1 MNTIKPSKLYST
13 MKITNSLAVHT
24 FDQAMSIGHWCG
36 QNLSEH
42 EWSIELVNFA
52 PPKYL
57 FKFEDP
63 QLRTLAAL
71 NS

>member
-1 MNTIKPSKLYST
+1 

-24 FDQAMSIGHWCG
+24 FE

-71 NS
+71 ST